1 MIYLNNYVIDFLV
14 QNNLEKQEKNNI
26 PAKYKNNLL
35 LFDYDNESIKINI
48 NNDNIIME
56 KDNTES
62 SLKFNF
68 KLNKKCEGNYFIK
81 QLNSYLDTEIL
92 TNQLIIDENRIY
104 IEYELWIQEEYA
116 GLFKYEIIIKEM

>member
-1 MIYLNNYVIDFLV
+1 MNNYIIDFLV
-14 QNNLEKQEKNNI
+14 QNNLEKQEKNNV

-35 LFDYDNESIKINI
+35 LFSYDNENIKISI

-56 KDNTES
+56 RDNIES
-62 SLKFNF
+62 SLKFKF
-68 KLNKKCEGNYFIK
+68 KLNTKCEGNYFIK
-81 QLNSYLDTEIL
+81 QLNSYLDTEVL
-92 TNQLIIDENRIY
+92 TNKLIIDKKRIY

>member
-1 MIYLNNYVIDFLV
+1 MWPPFPIVMHNNPRCVLCAFPLLNNAR
-14 QNNLEKQEKNNI
+14 Q
-26 PAKYKNNLL
+26 
-35 LFDYDNESIKINI
+35 
-48 NNDNIIME
+48 NDNIIME